1 MKCIKTKKQ
10 EGGYSMTVKN
20 KTLVANMQHVKFNEI
35 PPLKGPDSQGL
46 NVPLKQATTIKNSEN
61 INGRYR
67 QALPNVETEIKIPSD
82 EEVRSRTG
90 NVEEQVGPDDIDITQ
105 EEDGSATINFDP
117 AAVNQAGWRR
127 SLETT

>member
-1 MKCIKTKKQ
+1 MRCIKTKKQ

-20 KTLVANMQHVKFNEI
+20 KTLVVNMQHVKFNEI

-67 QALPNVETEIKIPSD
+67 QI
-82 EEVRSRTG
+82 
-90 NVEEQVGPDDIDITQ
+90 
-105 EEDGSATINFDP
+105 ATK
-117 AAVNQAGWRR
+117 RR
-127 SLETT
+127 D

>member
-1 MKCIKTKKQ
+1 MKCLITTDK

-20 KTLVANMQHVKFNEI
+20 KTIVANMQHVKFKEI

-67 QALPNVETEIKIPSD
+67 QSPTK
-82 EEVRSRTG
+82 
-90 NVEEQVGPDDIDITQ
+90 
-105 EEDGSATINFDP
+105 
-117 AAVNQAGWRR
+117 RR
-127 SLETT
+127 D

>member
-20 KTLVANMQHVKFNEI
+20 KTLVINLPHVKWDQI

-46 NVPLKQATTIKNSEN
+46 NVTVKQSTTIKNSEN

-67 QALPNVETEIKIPSD
+67 Q
-82 EEVRSRTG
+82 
-90 NVEEQVGPDDIDITQ
+90 
-105 EEDGSATINFDP
+105 GSTK
-117 AAVNQAGWRR
+117 RR
-127 SLETT
+127 D

>member
-46 NVPLKQATTIKNSEN
+46 NVSVKQSTTIKNSEN
-61 INGRYR
+61 INGGYGQSSTKRR
-67 QALPNVETEIKIPSD
+67 D
-82 EEVRSRTG
+82 RT
-90 NVEEQVGPDDIDITQ
+90 
-105 EEDGSATINFDP
+105 
-117 AAVNQAGWRR
+117 
-127 SLETT
+127 